1 MVKELTMVAFK
12 CIECSAP
19 DETTS
24 FTSPRA
30 ESTRL
35 SLPVDQ
41 TTFHLSVCP
50 DVDMPENIQENS
62 LTDES
67 IGDDLSTTEAIVTY
81 KVVDNGTERGK
92 RKLVSSDG
100 HTFTMKRQNK
110 GSTEWRCSIRNKTTL
125 CPVIIKERA
134 GTYNANTEHS
144 HAAKPGILTAVKI
157 QAELKVKAPMTLFE
171 PAQNIV
177 DNILAEHVDNR
188 EPEASRP
195 IYSNLLRY
203 CNRFRQ
209 KERPADPTD
218 LDFEINEEFLATA
231 IPEVFLQKDIHTKD
245 GRHLLFATEK
255 QIELLGK
262 AKTWYIDGTFRIV
275 NKPFY
280 QLLSIHSFLKSGE
293 SIKQVPLA
301 FVLMSG
307 KSKRDYK
314 KVFKAIMDM
323 TPSAP
328 AVQAFVADFE
338 AGIWQALRS
347 VFDNPSIHDCAFH
360 WGQAVWRKIQE
371 NGLQTAYSQKDAV
384 YKFFRKVI
392 EGWHNRINQK
402 ARKGNLQFYLLI
414 SLLYKEAAQLP
425 TQMKMVSEGKLR
437 RHQKKQSRT
446 TQSKLFQLW
455 NLYTSQEI
463 STNQLLKRCGGIYG
477 PN

>member
-1 MVKELTMVAFK
+1 MN
-12 CIECSAP
+12 S
-19 DETTS
+19 
-24 FTSPRA
+24 
-30 ESTRL
+30 
-35 SLPVDQ
+35 
-41 TTFHLSVCP
+41 
-50 DVDMPENIQENS
+50 S

-125 CPVIIKERA
+125 CPVIIKERV

-188 EPEASRP
+188 EPEAS
-195 IYSNLLRY
+195 I
-203 CNRFRQ
+203 
-209 KERPADPTD
+209 
-218 LDFEINEEFLATA
+218 
-231 IPEVFLQKDIHTKD
+231 
-245 GRHLLFATEK
+245 
-255 QIELLGK
+255 
-262 AKTWYIDGTFRIV
+262 
-275 NKPFY
+275 
-280 QLLSIHSFLKSGE
+280 
-293 SIKQVPLA
+293 
-301 FVLMSG
+301 
-307 KSKRDYK
+307 
-314 KVFKAIMDM
+314 
-323 TPSAP
+323 
-328 AVQAFVADFE
+328 
-338 AGIWQALRS
+338 
-347 VFDNPSIHDCAFH
+347 
-360 WGQAVWRKIQE
+360 QAVWRKIQE

-384 YKFFRKVI
+384 YKFFRKVLALPFLPAEHI
-392 EGWHNRINQK
+392 LPTFNKLEEKATTDQIKVVMKYIMDNWLTSNIWTIPTWSVFGRTIRTNNDVEGWHNRINQK

>member
-1 MVKELTMVAFK
+1 MSDSCIVCESVVRPRQEAVQCDGCERWQHRTCNTDISRAQYRRMVKELTMVAFK

-157 QAELKVKAPMTLFE
+157 QA
-171 PAQNIV
+171 
-177 DNILAEHVDNR
+177 
-188 EPEASRP
+188 
-195 IYSNLLRY
+195 
-203 CNRFRQ
+203 
-209 KERPADPTD
+209 
-218 LDFEINEEFLATA
+218 EINEEFLATA